1 MNLSIPNNFWQL
13 NATSL
18 YRQIFA
24 RDMIKKNEKEF
35 KLCLLD
41 TCIISRIIESNNSER
56 QKFFEI
62 ILNSNSPSHPCIAIW
77 TIFELR
83 SKQILYEKFIEFFS
97 VIPLFILKTPDNV
110 LNDEYDNYPFYK
122 NIDPVLF
129 AFSFLK
135 QEKDSLKNV
144 LTKLFSLPE
153 IIQAEKDWKNKLKQD
168 MLNSILSLKS
178 NYVSSNKHFNAS
190 DAKKFYNEA
199 FLQYITSQNPKWV
212 LSQLK
217 KGESIDYEAFPSV
230 KSALYTVFYR
240 FYVADRQ
247 PETQDIFDI
256 LIYNSV
262 PYVDIVISE
271 NFQADILRKLKKND
285 KQFSHLEIFTVKDL
299 L

>member
-1 MNLSIPNNFWQL
+1 M
-13 NATSL
+13 SL
-18 YRQIFA
+18 YQQIFVK
-24 RDMIKKNEKEF
+24 DMIKENGKEY

-41 TCIISRIIESNNSER
+41 TCIISRIVASNNSER

-62 ILNSNSPSHPCIAIW
+62 ILNRNSPSHPCVAIW

-83 SKQILYEKFIEFFS
+83 SKQILYEKFVEFFS
-97 VIPLFILKTPDNV
+97 IIPLFILKTPDHI
-110 LNDEYDNYPFYK
+110 LLDEYENYPFYK
-122 NIDPVLF
+122 NIDPILF

-135 QEKDSLKNV
+135 PEKDSLKNV
-144 LTKLFSLPE
+144 LTKLFCLPE
-153 IIQAEKDWKNKLKQD
+153 IIQAEKDWKCKLKQD
-168 MLNSILSLKS
+168 SLNSILSLKS
-178 NYVSSNKHFNAS
+178 NFVSSNKHFNTS
-190 DAKKFYNEA
+190 DAEKFYNDA
-199 FLQYITSQNPKWV
+199 FLQYITSQNPQWV
-212 LSQLK
+212 ISRMK
-217 KGESIDYEAFPSV
+217 KGESIDCDAFPSV

-271 NFQADILRKLKKND
+271 NFQADILGKLKKND
-285 KQFSHLEIFTVKDL
+285 KQFSHIEIFTVKDL